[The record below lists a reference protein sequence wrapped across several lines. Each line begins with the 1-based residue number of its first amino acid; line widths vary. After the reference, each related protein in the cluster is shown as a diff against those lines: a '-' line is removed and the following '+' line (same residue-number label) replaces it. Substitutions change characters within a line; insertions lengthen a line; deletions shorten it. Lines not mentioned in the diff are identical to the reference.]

1 MPEMHCSTID
11 TGLPLQSVNI
21 HVYDASG
28 RRVAGAF
35 SDASGNYVTSPGL
48 ATGSH
53 KLQFTTSGGIPYL
66 GKYYADKADLATAT
80 LIEVTSPATRSG
92 IDAELAPGARI
103 SGRVTD
109 AITGVGLAGF
119 QVTICG
125 SDGYID
131 TDYTD
136 PSGNYSTNAGL
147 ATGTYEV
154 TFGPSSET
162 SDYIAKQQPQAAS
175 L

>member
-136 PSGNYSTNAGL
+136 PN
-147 ATGTYEV
+147 
-154 TFGPSSET
+154 
-162 SDYIAKQQPQAAS
+162 
-175 L
+175 